1 MPDPAVPP
9 APRPRGSRRAA
20 WGSAACGAIA
30 LLAAAC
36 GGSDAPPDAR
46 PAETATPVAAEATAP
61 AEATAGPADEGRE
74 EEAAPD
80 ATAPASRVAG
90 AGDTVKVHYHGT
102 LDSGE
107 VFDSSLQRAPLTFTV
122 GSGQVIEGFDDAVR
136 GLAVG
141 ESVSVRLEPEQAY
154 GERDPAAVMT
164 VWREGAPEGLAVG
177 DHLQLDNGLVV
188 TVVGISETEIHL
200 DLNHP
205 LAGMALT
212 FEIELVGIE

>member
-36 GGSDAPPDAR
+36 GGSDAPPDAL

-164 VWREGAPEGLAVG
+164 VWREGAPEGLS
-177 DHLQLDNGLVV
+177 L
-188 TVVGISETEIHL
+188 IH
-200 DLNHP
+200 
-205 LAGMALT
+205 
-212 FEIELVGIE
+212 I

>member
-1 MPDPAVPP
+1 MPDPAAPS
-9 APRPRGSRRAA
+9 APRPRGSRHAA

-46 PAETATPVAAEATAP
+46 PAETATPLAAEATAP
-61 AEATAGPADEGRE
+61 AEATAGAADERR
-74 EEAAPD
+74 EAA
-80 ATAPASRVAG
+80 APAAAAPAARVAG

-107 VFDSSLQRAPLTFTV
+107 VFDSSLRRAPLTFTV

-141 ESVSVRLEPEQAY
+141 DSVRVRLEPERAY

-177 DHLQLDNGLVV
+177 DRLRLDNGLVV
-188 TVVGISETEIHL
+188 TVIGISETEIHL

-205 LAGMALT
+205 LAGTALT

>member
-1 MPDPAVPP
+1 MPDPDAPST
-9 APRPRGSRRAA
+9 PRPRGSRRAA

-36 GGSDAPPDAR
+36 GGSDAPADP
-46 PAETATPVAAEATAP
+46 AP
-61 AEATAGPADEGRE
+61 AA
-74 EEAAPD
+74 
-80 ATAPASRVAG
+80 RVAG

-141 ESVSVRLEPEQAY
+141 DSVRVRLEPERAY

-164 VWREGAPEGLAVG
+164 VWREGAPEDLAVG

-212 FEIELVGIE
+212 FEVELVGIE

>member
-1 MPDPAVPP
+1 M
-9 APRPRGSRRAA
+9 
-20 WGSAACGAIA
+20 
-30 LLAAAC
+30 
-36 GGSDAPPDAR
+36 
-46 PAETATPVAAEATAP
+46 
-61 AEATAGPADEGRE
+61 
-74 EEAAPD
+74 
-80 ATAPASRVAG
+80 
-90 AGDTVKVHYHGT
+90 KVHYHGT

-122 GSGQVIEGFDDAVR
+122 GGGQVIEGFDDAVR

-141 ESVSVRLEPEQAY
+141 ESVRVRLEPERAY

-188 TVVGISETEIHL
+188 TVIGISATEIHL

>member
-1 MPDPAVPP
+1 MPDPGA
-9 APRPRGSRRAA
+9 ASARRPRGPRRAA

-36 GGSDAPPDAR
+36 GGSDAPPGAR
-46 PAETATPVAAEATAP
+46 PPETATPAP
-61 AEATAGPADEGRE
+61 AEATARAETTAGPGDERRE
-74 EEAAPD
+74 ATAAP
-80 ATAPASRVAG
+80 AARVAG

-122 GSGQVIEGFDDAVR
+122 GGGQVIEGFDDAVR

-141 ESVSVRLEPEQAY
+141 ESVRVRLEPERAY

-164 VWREGAPEGLAVG
+164 VWREGAPEGLEVG
-177 DHLQLDNGLVV
+177 DHLQLDNGVVV
-188 TVVGISETEIHL
+188 TVIGISETEIHL

-212 FEIELVGIE
+212 FEVELVGIE